1 MVITAIN
8 VSLIFLPCLIL
19 SYFCY
24 SPQSVFAIWTLDLFS
39 LASAGY
45 QPWGNAWFCY
55 SFSKCHCWWW
65 QLILPPAPYLAF
77 HLHLVYYRK
86 ISNGCI
92 NKYSY
97 ILVLYNPLIS
107 RSSLLCLLLTH
118 THMKKTNIV
127 NSFQRHCDLSWGNV
141 SIWVFSILLLV
152 LLFLWSPYFR
162 QCH

>member
-118 THMKKTNIV
+118 THTHTWRRQILSILSRDIV
-127 NSFQRHCDLSWGNV
+127 
-141 SIWVFSILLLV
+141 IWVEAMY
-152 LLFLWSPYFR
+152 LFESLAYYF
-162 QCH
+162 